1 MEGWKERDKTDSQR
15 RLSLSRQWWQCKFGI
30 VSPWKMPESLFTG
43 LSALFSLHFRDIPFP
58 ASFPFNI
65 RENGERLI
73 VPRHPETPLLSARYR
88 LPSSRL
94 DRLGRLVGPRTGSV
108 VFHGAPLPTKDGRAR
123 GCVRVWV
130 WPLSLSLSL
139 AYAGNGTGLD
149 PVRSSRDTRRSIL
162 SCASDSIGIPKT
174 NGARSPRTCYRWIF
188 RRYFSSRPA
197 LKSRWHVEQLRRKK
211 LGRINEI
218 LEIWWS
224 FETWS
229 VLLARTLFLVRG
241 SANN

>member
-130 WPLSLSLSL
+130 WPLSLSLSRL
-139 AYAGNGTGLD
+139 CWKRDWLRPGSIVTRHTPLHPLVCQRFHRDPQDEWRTVPSNMLPMDFSAIFFQQAG
-149 PVRSSRDTRRSIL
+149 
-162 SCASDSIGIPKT
+162 
-174 NGARSPRTCYRWIF
+174 F
-188 RRYFSSRPA
+188 
-197 LKSRWHVEQLRRKK
+197 
-211 LGRINEI
+211 EI
-218 LEIWWS
+218 
-224 FETWS
+224 
-229 VLLARTLFLVRG
+229 
-241 SANN
+241 